1 MKVWFFYEEFRGS
14 DGYIRKG
21 YDAMIEMGG
30 HMTCGTTLAETIFMA
45 HDLIACFSEERRSRE
60 MFITN
65 FMTKWKSLDVPTG
78 GVNKAFY
85 VGWMNIDVDIYG
97 KHHIGNWGWVRKGD
111 IKPNKNQPMRV
122 ENLRRAFKLTY
133 KDFKLNR

>member
-21 YDAMIEMGG
+21 YNAMLEMGG
-30 HMTCGTTLAETIFMA
+30 RMTCGTTLAESIFMA
-45 HDLIACFSEERRSRE
+45 HDLIACFTEEERARE
-60 MFITN
+60 KFITD
-65 FMTKWKSLDVPTG
+65 FMAEWNSLDVLNNG
-78 GVNKAFY
+78 AIKFSY
-85 VGWMNIDVDIYG
+85 VGFMDIDVEIYG
-97 KHHIGNWGWVRKGD
+97 KHFVSRWGWVRKGD
-111 IKPNKNQPMRV
+111 AKPSTNQPMRV